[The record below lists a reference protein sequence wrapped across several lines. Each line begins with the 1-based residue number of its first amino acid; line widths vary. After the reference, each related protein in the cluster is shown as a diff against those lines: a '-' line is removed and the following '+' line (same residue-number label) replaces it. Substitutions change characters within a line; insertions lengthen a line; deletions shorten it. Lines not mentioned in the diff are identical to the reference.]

1 MSTIAPAL
9 EEQKRRN
16 PLSIL
21 TRPGVGLLAFLVV
34 VSIVAGLL
42 EPSFFG
48 AQNWANIGNQMVFV
62 TILGVSMTLVL
73 IGGGIDLSV
82 GAIVGLSGAVV
93 AQLLI
98 AGVPLGVALVVGI
111 LTGLGIGIG
120 NGLIITKLGIPDFIA
135 TLATLAVVRGIL
147 QAWTVGVPFLIN
159 FSNSYAKV
167 SGLTEV
173 VGRVTVPMLVAVAVA
188 LVVFFLL
195 RYTIIGQRIRAMG
208 SNREA
213 TGLAGVRVNRVKILL
228 YAISGTLAGVTG
240 VLLAGRL
247 GTVQPTMGAGL
258 EVSAIAAAVM
268 GGAALTG
275 GKGSVFGAVVGA
287 LTLTIIQNIINLFNV
302 SPAWETFVVGAV
314 ILLAVLVD
322 RGTSGRTRK
331 AL

>member
-1 MSTIAPAL
+1 MSSVSSAVQEPR
-9 EEQKRRN
+9 RRN
-16 PLSIL
+16 PLAVL
-21 TRPGVGLLAFLVV
+21 ARPGLGLLAFLVI
-34 VSIVAGLL
+34 VSLVAGLL
-42 EPSFFG
+42 QPTFFG

-82 GAIVGLSGAVV
+82 GAVVGLAGAVV
-93 AQLLI
+93 AQLLNG
-98 AGVPLGVALVVGI
+98 GVPLGVALLVGI
-111 LTGLGIGIG
+111 VTGLGIGIG

-159 FSNSYAKV
+159 FSDSYAKV

-173 VGRVTVPMLVAVAVA
+173 VGRITVPMIVA
-188 LVVFFLL
+188 LVVALAVFGLL
-195 RYTIIGQRIRAMG
+195 RYTVTGQRIRATG
-208 SNREA
+208 SSREA
-213 TGLAGVRVNRVKILL
+213 TSLAGVRVDRVKILL
-228 YAISGTLAGVTG
+228 YAISGTLAGITG

-287 LTLTIIQNIINLFNV
+287 LTLTIIQNLINLFNV

-314 ILLAVLVD
+314 ILVAVLVD
-322 RGTSGRTRK
+322 RATSNRSRVV
-331 AL
+331 